1 MKLTKSK
8 FVTFV
13 TQDVPNVKEKE
24 KIVLSVLMTEFLTLP
39 LAHVTQVKLKSMN
52 IVTPTQTDL
61 SMLVKSTVVLLCV
74 KTPGEM
80 NPVQKV
86 MDMYTVVVH
95 LLLSLVKVNG
105 LVMIFIT
112 SPMKL

>member
-8 FVTFV
+8 FVTLV

-52 IVTPTQTDL
+52 IVKLVTGNVKLVLIPSPTVY
-61 SMLVKSTVVLLCV
+61 LV
-74 KTPGEM
+74 
-80 NPVQKV
+80 
-86 MDMYTVVVH
+86 
-95 LLLSLVKVNG
+95 SL
-105 LVMIFIT
+105 T
-112 SPMKL
+112 ES